1 MKAQAKTTAPQEQQ
15 NHIVMSTCSVTL
27 EIAGGQD
34 LSSLKNCSTSQD
46 HGSEKAKGNKDKK
59 DEPKEKK
66 DKEKE
71 KRVK

>member
-1 MKAQAKTTAPQEQQ
+1 
-15 NHIVMSTCSVTL
+15 MSTCSVTL